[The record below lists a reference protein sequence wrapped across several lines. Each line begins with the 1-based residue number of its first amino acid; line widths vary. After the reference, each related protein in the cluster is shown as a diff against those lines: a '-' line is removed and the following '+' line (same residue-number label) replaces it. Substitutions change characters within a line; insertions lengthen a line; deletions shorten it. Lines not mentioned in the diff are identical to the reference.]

1 MNSFSINILLV
12 CLANCYIVTGHPKP
26 IDMQDERNQKHSLY
40 EDNGG
45 VMKNVY
51 FYEGQLASLFKKNSK
66 IKLLRGEEKNYY
78 RIFLENIQPS

>member
-1 MNSFSINILLV
+1 
-12 CLANCYIVTGHPKP
+12 
-26 IDMQDERNQKHSLY
+26 
-40 EDNGG
+40 
-45 VMKNVY
+45 MKNVY